1 MSVACLDLSYSV
13 TFRVKKVK
21 DEKKDNLTPVVLKNI
36 PTEDYSEEEDE
47 EGGGW
52 GGWEEG
58 RGGRREEEGCG
69 EGDLEGGA
77 GCERMLHVCAII
89 HACVPYQRV
98 NMVTIPYQRVNMVS
112 TPEMCMW

>member
-58 RGGRREEEGCG
+58 GGQGDEMGGGKRRDVGRAIWREGLGVRECCMCV
-69 EGDLEGGA
+69 LLYM
-77 GCERMLHVCAII
+77 RVCHTRELI
-89 HACVPYQRV
+89 
-98 NMVTIPYQRVNMVS
+98 
-112 TPEMCMW
+112 W